1 VSTVTTEGSNCRT
14 KAGMSAAVAVL
25 DAVLVAAAAG
35 MVVDAVLDAAAV
47 VDAAGVGDEVQPA
60 SVSAVT
66 APHDATNASRCLR
79 RGRPRRCRWSRCHRS
94 GCIRPAFRELLD
106 FPPAGPSLLTETP

>member
-1 VSTVTTEGSNCRT
+1 VTTEGSNCRT
-14 KAGMSAAVAVL
+14 KVGMSAAFAVL

-35 MVVDAVLDAAAV
+35 MVDDAVLDAAAV

-66 APHDATNASRCLR
+66 AATNASRCLR
-79 RGRPRRCRWSRCHRS
+79 CGRPRRCRWSRCNRS
-94 GCIRPAFRELLD
+94 GCIKPAFRELLN
-106 FPPAGPSLLTETP
+106 FPPAGLSLRTVTS